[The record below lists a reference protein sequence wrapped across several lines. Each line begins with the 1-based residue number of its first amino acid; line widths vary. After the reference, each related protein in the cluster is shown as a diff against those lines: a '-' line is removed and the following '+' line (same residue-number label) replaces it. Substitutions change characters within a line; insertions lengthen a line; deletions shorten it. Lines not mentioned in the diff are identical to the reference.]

1 MFYCQ
6 LNTQSC
12 FEIGESTIELN
23 DYAKRA
29 KELTYQAIG
38 IADSKLYA
46 YPYLAD
52 ACLANDIKP
61 IYGYRVKLACLPLR
75 NLSAA
80 LYVLNETGYRNLCK
94 LISTK
99 TTVIGINHISSLRE
113 GLALIIDC
121 DDIDFYDNNF
131 LTTISPVLLNYS
143 KIFKD
148 NFYLGISI
156 YSKDDQES
164 VKTLYDYCERCEY
177 QTIAFPKACY
187 LKKTDNYKT
196 ELYKRSLKKETA
208 SDISETGP
216 YFLLSI
222 KSLLTLYRP
231 EDIRQTNVL
240 ASKCRFDF
248 FQKRGALKTF
258 ENDDVM
264 LSKMAMNG
272 LLERLNNIA
281 KPEYLSRLNHELNII
296 KQMHFS
302 SYFLLVSD
310 YVQYAKR
317 NGIKVGPGRGSAAG
331 SLVSYAL
338 KITDLDPIKFNLSF
352 ERFLNH
358 KRSSMP
364 DIDIDFEDE
373 RRDEVVQ
380 YLIAK
385 YGASKVCPIITF
397 TKLKPKSALNF
408 IGPALSFNP
417 SRLKNLTVSISD
429 KATNFREALNDRY
442 YGSMLKR
449 LLNDPYYLD
458 IAKKADS
465 LLGLP
470 SNTSQH
476 AVGIIISEDDI
487 YKTCPMSDGEKGI
500 VEYEYS
506 TMERLGFLKFDI
518 LALSNLTL
526 VKNIENKIKRK
537 NKELPDIIDNLDD
550 KETYNTLN
558 KLYLADIFQLE
569 SKGMSYTI
577 QSVKPEKFT
586 DLAAILA
593 LYRPGPKDYISLF
606 ARRKNGEEKIDYI
619 SDLLEPVLKDTYGI
633 MVYQEQVIQA
643 VQVIADFSA
652 SDADLFR
659 RAISKKKSDL
669 IESYK
674 QRFLI
679 SASKKVDEKTAN
691 KIYDMIE
698 KFAGYG
704 FNKSHAYSYAL
715 ITYSLLYYKT
725 HYPEEFYSAAMETTS
740 LNTEGMKNLQTELEM
755 LNYKISI
762 PDINYSDL
770 STYNFTK
777 DKIIYLPLN
786 SIGGS
791 DFENLKQIYEER
803 NKNGPY
809 TSIYNFCLRT
819 YHFLTSDKQ
828 KRINPLIHS
837 GLFDS
842 ICHSRKGLIDH
853 IYEYFGFARMGFDE
867 NKLPP
872 INDEEDLGERLY
884 SEKDVLGAILSIK
897 LSDIY
902 QKNNYR
908 TLLVIDDSR
917 YELDHLLSVTDG
929 NRDYMIEISR
939 PQKIEK
945 NYFIAVKG
953 DFKKKRVFPIDII
966 ILGRKVL
973 KHE

>member
-12 FEIGESTIELN
+12 FEIGESTIELD

-29 KELTYQAIG
+29 KKLTYQAIG

-52 ACLANDIKP
+52 ACLNNDIKP
-61 IYGYRVKLACLPLR
+61 IYGYRIKLACLPLR
-75 NLSAA
+75 TLNAV
-80 LYVLNETGYRNLCK
+80 LYVLNEKGYRNLCK

-99 TTVIGINHISSLRE
+99 TPVLGTNHINPLHE

-121 DDIDFYDNNF
+121 DDIDFYDETF

-148 NFYLGISI
+148 DFYLGISI
-156 YSKDDQES
+156 YSQDDQES
-164 VKTLYDYCERCEY
+164 VKTLYEYCERCEY

-196 ELYKRSLKKETA
+196 ELYKRSLRKEVA
-208 SDISETGP
+208 SDIPETGP
-216 YFLLSI
+216 YFLLSL
-222 KSLLTLYRP
+222 KVLLTLYRP

-240 ASKCRFDF
+240 ANKCKFIF

-258 ENDDVM
+258 ENDDVI
-264 LSKMAMNG
+264 LSKLAMEG
-272 LLERLNNIA
+272 LLERLNNEA
-281 KPEYLSRLNHELNII
+281 KPEYLSRLNYELNII

-317 NGIKVGPGRGSAAG
+317 NDIKVGPGRGSAAG
-331 SLVSYAL
+331 SLVSFAL

-352 ERFLNH
+352 ERFLNP

-385 YGASKVCPIITF
+385 YGTSKVCPIITF
-397 TKLKPKSALNF
+397 TRLKPKSALNF
-408 IGPALSFNP
+408 IGPALSFNA

-429 KATNFREALNDRY
+429 KVTNFHDALKDRY
-442 YGSMLKR
+442 YGPMLEK
-449 LLNDPYYLD
+449 LLKDPYYLD

-526 VKNIENKIKRK
+526 VKSIENKIKSK
-537 NKELPDIIDNLDD
+537 QKELPDIINNLDD
-550 KETYNTLN
+550 KETYITLN
-558 KLYLADIFQLE
+558 KLLLADIFQLE

-593 LYRPGPKDYISLF
+593 LYRPGPKDYIPLF
-606 ARRKNGEEKIDYI
+606 ARRKNGEEKIDYV
-619 SDLLEPVLKDTYGI
+619 SELLEPVLKDTYGI
-633 MVYQEQVIQA
+633 MIYQEQVIQA
-643 VQVIADFSA
+643 VQVMADFSA

-659 RAISKKKSDL
+659 RAISKKELNL
-669 IESYK
+669 IDSYK
-674 QRFLI
+674 QKFLT
-679 SASKKVDEKTAN
+679 SACKKTDEKTAT
-691 KIYDMIE
+691 KIYGMIE
-698 KFAGYG
+698 RFAGYG

-740 LNTEGMKNLQTELEM
+740 LNTEEMKNLQTELEM
-755 LNYKISI
+755 LNYKISV
-762 PDINYSDL
+762 PDINHSNL
-770 STYNFTK
+770 SSYNFTK

-786 SIGGS
+786 SISGN
-791 DFENLKQIYEER
+791 DYDNLKMISLER
-803 NKNGPY
+803 DKNGPY

-828 KRINPLIHS
+828 KKINPLIQA
-837 GLFDS
+837 GIFDS
-842 ICHSRKGLIDH
+842 ICPSRKGLTNH

-884 SEKDVLGAILSIK
+884 LEKDVIGAILSVK
-897 LSDIY
+897 LSSIY
-902 QKNNYR
+902 QKNNYK

-929 NRDYMIEISR
+929 NRDYMVEISK
-939 PQKIEK
+939 PLKIEK

-966 ILGRKVL
+966 VLGRKVL